1 MADRLRSRHLIFPAR
16 VRPQGPGPVRLF
28 PGCIEAGKVAI
39 GRGIF
44 RPPHAV
50 AILHHGRTATRLPG
64 SAPLVFGLLL
74 LRRERRRGTNDALAV
89 DGEACRLARAGSGSR
104 GGGSCLDGVRGSR
117 CPRRCG
123 GIGGASVVHRER
135 YFWCS
140 SSSRSWRGAC
150 AGVCAEAAA
159 TPAAAKSTIT
169 AILRIF
175 IEPAKRARTFRSL
188 RARILRRGKAGWLPR
203 PQGDLSNSSDA
214 GPSRPLHPG
223 ANAGLLSSR
232 LVRSDPHRCLP
243 KLAPFSSPM
252 NAAGA
257 PSRPSVTNS
266 LCLTLPSRTQ
276 PDMSRRKS
284 PWRAAKSLTMKP
296 RMVRRLVSTL
306 RIIADAHFGAVAS
319 VSL

>member
-1 MADRLRSRHLIFPAR
+1 MADRLRFRHLIFPAR

-50 AILHHGRTATRLPG
+50 AIFHHGRTATRLPG

-74 LRRERRRGTNDALAV
+74 LRRERRRGTNDVLAV

-140 SSSRSWRGAC
+140 SSSRSWRGGLC
-150 AGVCAEAAA
+150 
-159 TPAAAKSTIT
+159 
-169 AILRIF
+169 
-175 IEPAKRARTFRSL
+175 RSL
-188 RARILRRGKAGWLPR
+188 RGSRGDPGCGEEHDSCNFTHFHRACKTSANLPLLASRQVLRRGKAGWLPR
-203 PQGDLSNSSDA
+203 PQGDASNSSDA
-214 GPSRPLHPG
+214 GTARPLCADCVEEVG
-223 ANAGLLSSR
+223 ELF
-232 LVRSDPHRCLP
+232 VRD
-243 KLAPFSSPM
+243 
-252 NAAGA
+252 
-257 PSRPSVTNS
+257 
-266 LCLTLPSRTQ
+266 
-276 PDMSRRKS
+276 
-284 PWRAAKSLTMKP
+284 
-296 RMVRRLVSTL
+296 
-306 RIIADAHFGAVAS
+306 
-319 VSL
+319 